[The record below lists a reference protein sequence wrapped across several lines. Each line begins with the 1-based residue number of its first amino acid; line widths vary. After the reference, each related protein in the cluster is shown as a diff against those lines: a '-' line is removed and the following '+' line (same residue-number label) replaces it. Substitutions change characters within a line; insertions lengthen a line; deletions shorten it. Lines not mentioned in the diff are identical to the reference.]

1 MKTLRRLTWLLIGVV
16 ATVGVASA
24 APFQQTAGQFEAEV
38 VAVETDILVLD
49 GDGRPVAGLT
59 SNDFEI
65 YEDGVKQEID

>member
-1 MKTLRRLTWLLIGVV
+1 MKTLRRWTWLLIGVV

-24 APFQQTAGQFEAEV
+24 APFQTARQFGAEV
-38 VAVETDILVLD
+38 VAVQTDVLVLD

-59 SNDFEI
+59 RSDFEI